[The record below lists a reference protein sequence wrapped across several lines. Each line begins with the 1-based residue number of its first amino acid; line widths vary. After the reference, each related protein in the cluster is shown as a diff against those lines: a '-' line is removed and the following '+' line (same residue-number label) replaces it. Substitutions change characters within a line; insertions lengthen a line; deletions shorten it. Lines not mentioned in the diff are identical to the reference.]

1 MKCSGIKISII
12 IPVYNIAEY
21 LPRCLDSVLV
31 QTHKNLEIIVVDD
44 GSIDS
49 SKDVIN
55 AYSEKDSRIVA
66 IFKENSGVSDTRN
79 KGLEIATGDYIGF
92 VDGDDYIEPD
102 MYEILL
108 KNALKYNADIS
119 HCGYKLITPITEYYF
134 YNTGRIVE
142 QNKKEGVIDL
152 IRGDFVEPG
161 IWNKLYKSSVIN
173 DIRMPLN
180 IKNNEDYLFN
190 VMVFFNAEKSIYEDK
205 TPYHYILRKNSA
217 TTSEI
222 SQNKIFDTLK
232 VRNKVYEMFKDDTD
246 IFPFALKNIL
256 KTNLGVYRTLVT
268 NKSAKK
274 YSSYK
279 KEIKNNVNKL
289 YKEAKALGVLNKRLK
304 VDSIL
309 ILYFPIGYKLLYK
322 VYNTLFRK
330 RNKYEVK

>member
-55 AYSEKDSRIVA
+55 AYAEKDSRIVA

-134 YNTGRIVE
+134 I
-142 QNKKEGVIDL
+142 I
-152 IRGDFVEPG
+152 P
-161 IWNKLYKSSVIN
+161 
-173 DIRMPLN
+173 
-180 IKNNEDYLFN
+180 
-190 VMVFFNAEKSIYEDK
+190 AE
-205 TPYHYILRKNSA
+205 
-217 TTSEI
+217 
-222 SQNKIFDTLK
+222 
-232 VRNKVYEMFKDDTD
+232 
-246 IFPFALKNIL
+246 
-256 KTNLGVYRTLVT
+256 
-268 NKSAKK
+268 
-274 YSSYK
+274 
-279 KEIKNNVNKL
+279 
-289 YKEAKALGVLNKRLK
+289 
-304 VDSIL
+304 
-309 ILYFPIGYKLLYK
+309 
-322 VYNTLFRK
+322 
-330 RNKYEVK
+330 